1 MLTGE
6 AIAQT
11 THIGPTD
18 LTALL
23 VQDSVQSFCPLRH
36 NGVRFGRVSHAFG
49 KTTMNAKHHCLHWSS
64 TDPTR
69 APAIFFPVVGDALQ
83 RDGTDE
89 LLRVVNDRGTVTY
102 FAPEKGQRCLLGL
115 VKLVQGTD
123 GAYTKKFIQVHESW
137 SFHAQM
143 TSDEEGSFGSD
154 AHAMELFGRKLVMW
168 IFSYYARVSTAQ
180 LTLHQLET
188 AFPLLTSVTAQERRR
203 FVGGALTRFAGG
215 RLSFYDDRV
224 IALKSVPV
232 HALSLLSPDEFR
244 IVTSMEQATVA
255 FMFKCQLQHDE
266 VLEALHTILDTWGKR
281 GAALASSLIRLAV
294 TVLLS
299 HAVGTCALLPHG
311 LRGWL
316 RPFVL
321 HYLPTLLTLQG
332 EESFVGKLVTF
343 LRHSK
348 TPKGSTLVAVR
359 RRMEDIMRN
368 EAIAAEPSATCGER
382 EGRAELD
389 EGYFFESVAPLPSVG
404 SKVVWKIAKLT
415 FRHTTVP
422 PPATYAL
429 KSVPFNGSA
438 PDSLFSVVLFSS
450 SRLHLSRPF
459 LKSVEDGELC
469 LSLNLGKVASHT
481 ELDDEVVW
489 PTARKRRRGRG
500 RV

>member
-1 MLTGE
+1 MFTGE

-11 THIGPTD
+11 THIGPAD

-23 VQDSVQSFCPLRH
+23 VQDSVQSICPMRH
-36 NGVRFGRVSHAFG
+36 NGVRFGRVPHAFG
-49 KTTMNAKHHCLHWSS
+49 KTAMNAKHHCLHWSS

-69 APAIFFPVVGDALQ
+69 APATFFPVVGDALQ
-83 RDGTDE
+83 RDDTDE

-102 FAPEKGQRCLLGL
+102 FAAEKGQRCLLGL

-123 GAYTKKFIQVHESW
+123 GAYTKKFVQVHESW

-143 TSDEEGSFGSD
+143 PSDEEGSCGSG

-168 IFSYYARVSTAQ
+168 IFSYYARDSAAQ
-180 LTLHQLET
+180 LTLHQLEI
-188 AFPLLTSVTAQERRR
+188 AFPLLTSVDAQERRR
-203 FVGGALTRFAGG
+203 FVGGALTRLAGG

-232 HALSLLSPDEFR
+232 YALSLLSPEEFR
-244 IVTSMEQATVA
+244 MVTSMEQATVA

-281 GAALASSLIRLAV
+281 GAALASSLMRLAV
-294 TVLLS
+294 AVLLS
-299 HAVGTCALLPHG
+299 HVIGTFALLPHG
-311 LRGWL
+311 PRGWL
-316 RPFVL
+316 RLFLL
-321 HYLPTLLTLQG
+321 HYLPTLLTLHR
-332 EESFVGKLVTF
+332 EEPLVGKLASF

-359 RRMEDIMRN
+359 RRMEEIMRS
-368 EAIAAEPSATCGER
+368 EAIAAEPSAASGER
-382 EGRAELD
+382 EGRVELD
-389 EGYFFESVAPLPSVG
+389 EGYFFDSVAPLPSVG

-415 FRHTTVP
+415 CRHTTVP
-422 PPATYAL
+422 PPTTHAL
-429 KSVPFNGSA
+429 RSVQLNESVPN
-438 PDSLFSVVLFSS
+438 SLFSVVLFSS
-450 SRLHLSRPF
+450 SRLHLSRPL

-469 LSLNLGKVASHT
+469 LSLNLGKAASPA
-481 ELDDEVVW
+481 EPDDEVVW

-500 RV
+500 RA